1 MTGGIGRMHAS
12 KSADPE
18 RDVEALLPCL
28 AIMRREE
35 ARMEEVVLMLNV
47 LCESPPVP
55 TMSHYRT
62 GKLLITDDRPSL
74 TPRKYCTATLEQA
87 S

>member
-1 MTGGIGRMHAS
+1 MVLGAMAVMTGGFGGAQERR
-12 KSADPE
+12 SAEPD

-35 ARMEEVVLMLNV
+35 ANMEEVVLMLKV

-55 TMSHYRT
+55 TMSHC
-62 GKLLITDDRPSL
+62 PF
-74 TPRKYCTATLEQA
+74 A
-87 S
+87 SVKRH